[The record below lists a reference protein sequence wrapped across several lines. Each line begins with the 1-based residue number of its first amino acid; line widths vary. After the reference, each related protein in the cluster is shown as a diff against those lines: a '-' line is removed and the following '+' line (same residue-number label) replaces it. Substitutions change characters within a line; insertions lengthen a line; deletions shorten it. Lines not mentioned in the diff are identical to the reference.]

1 MMIKKPQILYAP
13 MLSSFGGG
21 SARGFNPGG
30 GGGLG
35 EFVLTLSNGTTYS
48 QVYRSDGDTD
58 AQISSFFGSNLSSDP
73 GYISSS
79 GTSLYKPYDGYY
91 SMQLGINCIVT
102 IRCKG
107 ASGGYPT
114 NTGSS
119 GGKTLGYGRDV
130 EGTFALSANDILVFG
145 VGKTGED
152 GDPGQSSAGAGG
164 GATFC
169 YKRVS
174 TTDTILAVG
183 AGGSAT
189 PNYESWIDES
199 YTAGLTRLGNSAV
212 PLSSKGTGNHNSIIS
227 SRSSKSGLYW
237 YSSAYSGGVGRPS
250 AGGSGGGFNNSGRS
264 YDGSTNTNLGNG
276 LLTTNPGFKGGVRQ
290 KRGGF
295 GGGGGHD
302 GGNNYAGGGG
312 GYFGAF
318 ECAGT
323 PSTHTAYAW
332 YVQGDG
338 EGYDNNLGPISYVE
352 NSASSF
358 TDNGIYGSPS
368 SSTSTS
374 DSLQGGQIVFTFN
387 PVP

>member
-21 SARGFNPGG
+21 SARGFNPGSS
-30 GGGLG
+30 GLG

-48 QVYRSDGDTD
+48 QVLRSDGDTD
-58 AQISSFFGSNLSSDP
+58 AQINSFFSSNLSSDP

-91 SMQLGINCIVT
+91 SMQLGIDCNVT

-107 ASGGYPT
+107 ASGGYAVES
-114 NTGSS
+114 GSS
-119 GGKTLGYGRDV
+119 GGKTLGYGRDI

-189 PNYESWIDES
+189 PNYENWQDEAYS
-199 YTAGLTRLGNSAV
+199 AGLTRPGASAV
-212 PLSSKGTGNHNSIIS
+212 PLSSKGTSTHNAILN
-227 SRSSKSGLYW
+227 SRSSKAPLFW
-237 YSSAYSGGVGRPS
+237 YTSAYSGGVGRTD
-250 AGGSGGGFNNSGRS
+250 AGGGGGGFNNSGRS
-264 YDGSTNTNLGNG
+264 SDGSTNTNFGDG
-276 LLTTNPGFKGGVRQ
+276 LLTGNPGFQGGVRE

-295 GGGGGHD
+295 GGGGGHQ

-312 GYFGAF
+312 GYFGAM
-318 ECAGT
+318 ECAGV
-323 PSTHTAYAW
+323 PGTHTGYAW
-332 YVQGDG
+332 YVQGGG
-338 EGYDNNLGPISYVE
+338 EAFDNNLGPISYVE

-368 SSTSTS
+368 SSTSTN
-374 DSLQGGQIVFTFN
+374 DSLQGGQIIFTFN
-387 PVP
+387 S